1 MERRAENK
9 KRKLENS
16 EDTRKNHFFYQL
28 PSVVIRHMSRFLKE
42 RDIWILTRT
51 FPLLLQDSIFKQKA
65 DWYEQNHLF
74 RCIYCK
80 STRRKKHSCPIKW
93 DFGDYLTEEHRTW
106 SDQLALEFFE
116 RKIWGQEIT
125 DSVIRN
131 FYILKS
137 LYKSFYR
144 FKGQ

>member
-1 MERRAENK
+1 ME
-9 KRKLENS
+9 
-16 EDTRKNHFFYQL
+16 
-28 PSVVIRHMSRFLKE
+28 
-42 RDIWILTRT
+42 
-51 FPLLLQDSIFKQKA
+51 
-65 DWYEQNHLF
+65 
-74 RCIYCK
+74 
-80 STRRKKHSCPIKW
+80 
-93 DFGDYLTEEHRTW
+93 FGDHLTEEQRTW

-116 RKIWGQEIT
+116 RKSWGQEIT

>member
-1 MERRAENK
+1 
-9 KRKLENS
+9 
-16 EDTRKNHFFYQL
+16 
-28 PSVVIRHMSRFLKE
+28 MSRFLE
-42 RDIWILTRT
+42 VRDIWILTRT

-65 DWYEQNHLF
+65 DWYEENHFF

-80 STRRKKHSCPIKW
+80 STRRKRHSCPIKW
-93 DFGDYLTEEHRTW
+93 DFGDYLTEQQRTW

-144 FKGQ
+144 FKEAILRPKSCRVGLCLLVFLCLLLCLLYTSPMFHFA